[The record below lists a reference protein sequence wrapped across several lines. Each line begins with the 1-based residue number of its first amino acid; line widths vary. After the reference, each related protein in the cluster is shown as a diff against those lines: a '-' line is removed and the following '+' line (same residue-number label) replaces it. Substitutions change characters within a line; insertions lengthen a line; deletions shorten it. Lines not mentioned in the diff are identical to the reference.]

1 MFNFYRKNSPE
12 HLVHDP
18 VLLVLHAGLLPE
30 QVPSPH
36 LVLPLLP
43 EDDDTFIVFTGE
55 EACVGAL
62 SDYVDGPLVPGQVAQ
77 TVHGNLALGVH
88 NRLPNLKFS
97 F

>member
-30 QVPSPH
+30 QVPSPASSS
-36 LVLPLLP
+36 LLP

-88 NRLPNLKFS
+88 NRLPNLKYS

>member
-1 MFNFYRKNSPE
+1 MYTTLFSLFSTLVSSPNKC
-12 HLVHDP
+12 P
-18 VLLVLHAGLLPE
+18 PPA
-30 QVPSPH
+30 SSS
-36 LVLPLLP
+36 LLP

-77 TVHGNLALGVH
+77 TVLGNLALGVH
-88 NRLPNLKFS
+88 NRLPNLKYS

>member
-18 VLLVLHAGLLPE
+18 VLHAGLLPE
-30 QVPSPH
+30 QVPSPR

-62 SDYVDGPLVPGQVAQ
+62 SDYVDGPLVPVQVAQ
-77 TVHGNLALGVH
+77 TVHGNLALIVH
-88 NRLPNLKFS
+88 NRLPNLKYS